1 MGAGECLFAC
11 CCPCIY
17 AVTVSQE
24 AGQDQWGF
32 LTLASALFLSTYL
45 PFFVVRSSVRD
56 QFNIGGSTLEDVCA
70 SCCCRKYFFYF
81 FNYKN
86 KIIYIKFKKKIKKKA
101 CCAMLQVKGE
111 LVD

>member
-1 MGAGECLFAC
+1 MFAC

-32 LTLASALFLSTYL
+32 LTLASSLFLGTYL

-56 QFNIGGSTLEDVCA
+56 QFSVGGSTLEDVCA
-70 SCCCRKYFFYF
+70 ACCCRKYLFIYIFLT
-81 FNYKN
+81 KN
-86 KIIYIKFKKKIKKKA
+86 KIIYIKFKKNKKS
-101 CCAMLQVKGE
+101 MLYNVTSQG
-111 LVD
+111 

>member
-1 MGAGECLFAC
+1 VYANQVLKGGAEGAEWKHGFCDCCDLGAGECLFAC

-32 LTLASALFLSTYL
+32 LTLASALFLNTYL

-56 QFNIGGSTLEDVCA
+56 QFNIGGSTLEDVCV
-70 SCCCRKYFFYF
+70 SCCCRKYF
-81 FNYKN
+81 N
-86 KIIYIKFKKKIKKKA
+86 IYYILAKIK
-101 CCAMLQVKGE
+101 
-111 LVD
+111 